1 MIPGG
6 FDDDYPVD
14 VEFAYEDVKD
24 AIKNIEYNGPEIHR
38 VLWAFLFTPLP
49 RTHLADLCRCDSS
62 TAKRK
67 LDKAVD
73 SIMQYLNNR
82 DIMDEILV
90 RIPQAAPESDDA
102 EAGPAVFQMQPA
114 PKLFQS
120 YDYEAHK
127 TVDRQLPRCFEK

>member
-1 MIPGG
+1 M
-6 FDDDYPVD
+6 
-14 VEFAYEDVKD
+14 
-24 AIKNIEYNGPEIHR
+24 NIEFNGPEIHR

-90 RIPQAAPESDDA
+90 RIPAAAESEDSEPGEDTF
-102 EAGPAVFQMQPA
+102 EVQPA